1 LALPSDYHRKK
12 QLITSLA
19 KKGHPATKFSWGN
32 VASLGGGGEGPEQE
46 KKDSEVHL
54 KLQKFREE
62 HYVAKTMTLSVQSTH
77 DLDTLQEWVVEY
89 FSAVPS
95 GNITETAPVLDTSLK
110 LPFDT
115 DEFKRIYYVAPVKDV
130 KEVYFFSNTHW
141 QFFYQVVLKFGT
153 VPLIISCY

>member
-32 VASLGGGGEGPEQE
+32 VASLGGGGEGEQQE
-46 KKDSEVHL
+46 KRDSEVHS
-54 KLQKFREE
+54 KLQKFREDY
-62 HYVAKTMTLSVQSTH
+62 YVGKTMTLAVQSTD
-77 DLDTLQEWVVEY
+77 DLDTLQDWVVEY

-95 GNITETAPVLDTSLK
+95 GNLTVSTPPAKNPSLD

-115 DEFKRIYYVAPVKDV
+115 DEFRKIYYVAPVKDV
-130 KEVYFFSNTHW
+130 KEVFCFNTDSNIC
-141 QFFYQVVLKFGT
+141 QK
-153 VPLIISCY
+153 I